1 MNPRNPVTWIVL
13 ATVCIVI
20 SAAAFGIEKVVR
32 AANDAHRAVCAI
44 KASDQR
50 QYDTTRRYL
59 HEHPDLIKK
68 LGLSK
73 AEIVAG
79 QTQLRAELRV
89 LKGVTC
95 S

>member
-1 MNPRNPVTWIVL
+1 MNAHNPVTWIVL

-20 SAAAFGIEKVVR
+20 SAAAFGIETVVS
-32 AANDAHRAVCAI
+32 AANEAHRAVCAI

-50 QYDTTRRYL
+50 QYDTTRHYL
-59 HEHPDLIKK
+59 RKHPDLIKK
-68 LGLSK
+68 LGITK

-79 QTQLRAELRV
+79 QTQLRAEISG
-89 LKGVTC
+89 LKGVIC